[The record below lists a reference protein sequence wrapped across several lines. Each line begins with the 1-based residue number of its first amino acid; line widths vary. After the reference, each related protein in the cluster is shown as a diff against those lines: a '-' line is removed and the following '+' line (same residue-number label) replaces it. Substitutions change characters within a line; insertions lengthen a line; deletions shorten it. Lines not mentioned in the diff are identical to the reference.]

1 MSEEPTAAAP
11 APASAPASSTR
22 LRNEIFV
29 GGLAYSTRE
38 LALARH
44 IEQVARVLDIHILM
58 TYNNRSKGSAFVR
71 LEDPSLI
78 DEVCQK
84 LNGKP
89 LDGRYLEIS
98 RAKPFSEVPHRSGP
112 RTSRQPRRFGDGSSR
127 PPRPSFGSRRKRE
140 HNPDRTKSEL
150 TVAVLNL
157 PWVVKEDDMN
167 DIFEGYNIAS
177 SRICRTASGLSKGV
191 GFVTFTTHEDQQR
204 ALREANKIIVENRE
218 VRVVEAFLLPEE
230 LEEETNSVEGAEKS
244 KKTEKDD
251 E

>member
-1 MSEEPTAAAP
+1 MSKESAAP
-11 APASAPASSTR
+11 

-29 GGLAYSTRE
+29 GGLSFSTRE
-38 LALARH
+38 LTLARH
-44 IEQVARVLDIHILM
+44 IEQVARVLDVHILM

-98 RAKPFSEVPHRSGP
+98 RAKPFSEVPRRQGSFRPSSRRYGAPP
-112 RTSRQPRRFGDGSSR
+112 RSSR
-127 PPRPSFGSRRKRE
+127 PPYASRRKRE
-140 HNPDRTKSEL
+140 HNPDRSKSDL

-157 PWVVKEDDMN
+157 PWIAKEEDMN
-167 DIFEGYNIAS
+167 DVFQDFDIVSAK
-177 SRICRTASGLSKGV
+177 ICRNKAGLSKGIA
-191 GFVTFTTHEDQQR
+191 FVTFATHEDQQR
-204 ALREANKIIVENRE
+204 ALKDVNKNIVEGRE
-218 VRVVEAFLLPEE
+218 IHVVEAFLLPEE
-230 LEEETNSVEGAEKS
+230 LEEEAKNVEEA
-244 KKTEKDD
+244 EKDD

>member
-1 MSEEPTAAAP
+1 MSKEAP
-11 APASAPASSTR
+11 

-29 GGLAYSTRE
+29 GGLSFSTRE
-38 LALARH
+38 LTLARH
-44 IEQVARVLDIHILM
+44 IEQVARVLDVHILM

-71 LEDPSLI
+71 LEYPSLI

-98 RAKPFSEVPHRSGP
+98 RAKPLSEVPRRSGFRSAPPSRRYGAPP
-112 RTSRQPRRFGDGSSR
+112 RSSR
-127 PPRPSFGSRRKRE
+127 PPYGSRRKRE

-157 PWVVKEDDMN
+157 PWIAKEEDMDDVFPDFKIVK
-167 DIFEGYNIAS
+167 AKV
-177 SRICRTASGLSKGV
+177 CRNAAGLSKGIA
-191 GFVTFTTHEDQQR
+191 FVTFATHEEQQR
-204 ALREANKIIVENRE
+204 ALKEVNRNIVEGRE
-218 VRVVEAFLLPEE
+218 IHVVEAFLLPEE
-230 LEEETNSVEGAEKS
+230 LEEEANNVKES
-244 KKTEKDD
+244 EKDD